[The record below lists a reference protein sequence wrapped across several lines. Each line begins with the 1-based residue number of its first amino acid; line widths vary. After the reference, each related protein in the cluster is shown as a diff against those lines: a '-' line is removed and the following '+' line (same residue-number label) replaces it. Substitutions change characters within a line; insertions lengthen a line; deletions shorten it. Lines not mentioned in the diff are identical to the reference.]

1 MGGARSTDEGEGCEC
16 AGRDRG
22 LRGRGRRA
30 ARRVEGLAYRIL
42 REPVFVAL
50 ILFKRLATRRERP

>member
-1 MGGARSTDEGEGCEC
+1 
-16 AGRDRG
+16 